1 MQHEEIK
8 VLTGDFV
15 EQQVEEKKSETP
27 DSDALIELLWKKRQR
42 LQCLA

>member
-15 EQQVEEKKSETP
+15 EQSEEKKTENA
-27 DSDALIELLWKKRQR
+27 DSDALIELLWKKKQR

>member
-15 EQQVEEKKSETP
+15 EQVEEKKSETP
-27 DSDALIELLWKKRQR
+27 ESDALIELLWKKTQR

>member
-15 EQQVEEKKSETP
+15 EKADEKKQEAV
-27 DSDALIELLWKKRQR
+27 DSDTLIEELWIKKQR